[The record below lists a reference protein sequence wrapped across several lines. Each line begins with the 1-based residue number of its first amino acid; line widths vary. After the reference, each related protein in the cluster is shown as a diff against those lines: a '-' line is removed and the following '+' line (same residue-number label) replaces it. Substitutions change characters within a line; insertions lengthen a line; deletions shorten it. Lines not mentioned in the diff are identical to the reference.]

1 MGRTAELR
9 LTAPLLLG
17 VAAICWLVT
26 VDRMQGMDAGP
37 GTDLGSFGWF
47 AGIWAVMMAAMM
59 LPSLVPMA
67 GAYARQARGGAAD
80 VTPTSLLRTTVFTAG
95 YLLTWILVGLV
106 AWVAFEAVRS
116 LDLSFLGWDDGGRY
130 VAGAVI
136 GGAALYEFT
145 PLKRTCLRHCRDRQ
159 LLAADWREGAAG
171 ALRMG
176 LDQGAYCVGSSWA
189 LMAALFALGVMS
201 ITWMVVIAAL
211 IVLEKTLPWR
221 EKAEGV
227 TVVVL
232 LALAIGVAFFPGQVP
247 GLTTPDSPAAMR
259 AMDSMSMHD
268 EPMHDEPMHDEPM
281 HKAPMQDMNP

>member
-1 MGRTAELR
+1 LVRATELR
-9 LTAPLLLG
+9 VTALFLLG
-17 VAAICWLVT
+17 AAAIAWVVT
-26 VDRMQGMDAGP
+26 ADRMQGMDAGP

-67 GAYARQARGGAAD
+67 GAYARQARGGSAD
-80 VTPTSLLRTTVFTAG
+80 VTPASLLKTTVFTAG
-95 YLLTWILVGLV
+95 YLLSWVLVGLA
-106 AWVAFEAVRS
+106 AWVAFKAVRS

-136 GGAALYEFT
+136 AGAALYELT
-145 PLKRTCLRHCRDRQ
+145 PLKQTCLRHCRDRG
-159 LLAADWREGAAG
+159 LLVADWREGAAG

-221 EKAEGV
+221 ERAEAV
-227 TVVVL
+227 TAVVL
-232 LALAIGVAFFPGQVP
+232 LALAVGVAFFPGRLP
-247 GLTTPDSPAAMR
+247 GLTVPDSPSATQ
-259 AMDSMSMHD
+259 AMDSMSMH
-268 EPMHDEPMHDEPM
+268 
-281 HKAPMQDMNP
+281 

>member
-1 MGRTAELR
+1 MVRTNGLR
-9 LTAPLLLG
+9 VTALFLLAA
-17 VAAICWLVT
+17 AAIAWVVT

-47 AGIWAVMMAAMM
+47 AGVWAVMMAAMM

-67 GAYARQARGGAAD
+67 GAYAAQARGGSAD
-80 VTPTSLLRTTVFTAG
+80 VTPQSLLRTTLFTAG
-95 YLLTWILVGLV
+95 YLLTWVLVGLA
-106 AWVAFEAVRS
+106 AWLVFRAVRS
-116 LDLSFLGWDDGGRY
+116 LDISFLGWDNGGRY
-130 VAGAVI
+130 VAGGVI
-136 GGAALYEFT
+136 AGAALYELT
-145 PLKRTCLRHCRDRQ
+145 PLKRKCLRHCRDRE
-159 LLAADWREGAAG
+159 LLVADWREGAAG

-211 IVLEKTLPWR
+211 IVLEKVLPWR
-221 EKAEGV
+221 ERAEAV

-232 LALAIGVAFFPGQVP
+232 LVLAAGVAFFPGELP

-259 AMDSMSMHD
+259 AMDSMGMH
-268 EPMHDEPMHDEPM
+268 EAPMHDSQMDEP
-281 HKAPMQDMNP
+281 PMRDMSP

>member
-1 MGRTAELR
+1 VDRLNGRL
-9 LTAPLLLG
+9 LAPSLVGGAL
-17 VAAICWLVT
+17 AAWIVT

-47 AGIWAVMMAAMM
+47 AGVWAVMMAAMM

-67 GAYARQARGGAAD
+67 GAYARQARGGSAD
-80 VTPTSLLRTTVFTAG
+80 VTPQSLLVTTLFTAG
-95 YLLTWILVGLV
+95 YLLTWVLVGLV
-106 AWVAFEAVRS
+106 AWFVFEGIRS
-116 LDLSFLGWDDGGRY
+116 LDLFFLRWDDGGRY

-136 GGAALYEFT
+136 AGAAVYELT
-145 PLKRTCLRHCRDRQ
+145 PLKRTCLRHCRDRE
-159 LLAADWREGAAG
+159 LLVADWREGAAG

-201 ITWMVVIAAL
+201 ITWMIVIAAL
-211 IVLEKTLPWR
+211 IVLEKVLPWR
-221 EKAEGV
+221 ERAEAV

-247 GLTTPDSPAAMR
+247 GLTVPDSSPAMQ
-259 AMDSMSMHD
+259 AMDSMSMH
-268 EPMHDEPMHDEPM
+268 
-281 HKAPMQDMNP
+281 

>member
-1 MGRTAELR
+1 MGRATELR
-9 LTAPLLLG
+9 VTTLFLLG
-17 VAAICWLVT
+17 AAAIAWVVT

-47 AGIWAVMMAAMM
+47 AGVWAVMMAAMM

-67 GAYARQARGGAAD
+67 GAYAAEARGSSAD
-80 VTPTSLLRTTVFTAG
+80 VTPQSLVRTTLFAAG
-95 YLLTWILVGLV
+95 YLLAWALVGVV
-106 AWVAFEAVRS
+106 AWLAFRAVRS
-116 LDLSFLGWDDGGRY
+116 LDLSFLEWDHGGRY
-130 VAGAVI
+130 VAGGVI
-136 GGAALYEFT
+136 AFAALYEFT
-145 PLKRTCLRHCRDRQ
+145 PLKRTCLRHCRDRE

-211 IVLEKTLPWR
+211 IVIEKVLPWR
-221 EKAEGV
+221 ETAEAV

-268 EPMHDEPMHDEPM
+268 EPMHE
-281 HKAPMQDMNP
+281 APMQRTPMH

>member
-1 MGRTAELR
+1 MGRATELR
-9 LTAPLLLG
+9 
-17 VAAICWLVT
+17 VAALFLLAAAAIAWVVT

-67 GAYARQARGGAAD
+67 GAYARQARAGSAD
-80 VTPTSLLRTTVFTAG
+80 VTPQSLLRTTVFTTG
-95 YLLTWILVGLV
+95 YLLTWVLVGLV
-106 AWVAFEAVRS
+106 AWIAFEGVSS
-116 LDLSFLGWDDGGRY
+116 LDLSFGWDDAGRY
-130 VAGAVI
+130 IAGAVI
-136 GGAALYEFT
+136 AGAALYEFT
-145 PLKRTCLRHCRDRQ
+145 PLKRTCLRHCRDRE
-159 LLAADWREGAAG
+159 LLAADWREGTSG

-211 IVLEKTLPWR
+211 IALEKTLPWR
-221 EKAEGV
+221 ETAEGV
-227 TVVVL
+227 TVAVL

-268 EPMHDEPMHDEPM
+268 APMHE
-281 HKAPMQDMNP
+281 APMRDMNP

>member
-1 MGRTAELR
+1 
-9 LTAPLLLG
+9 
-17 VAAICWLVT
+17 
-26 VDRMQGMDAGP
+26 MDAGP

-67 GAYARQARGGAAD
+67 GAYAAQARGGSAD
-80 VTPTSLLRTTVFTAG
+80 VTPQSLLRTTLFTSG
-95 YLLTWILVGLV
+95 YLLAWVLVGVV
-106 AWVAFEAVRS
+106 AWLVFEAVRS
-116 LDLSFLGWDDGGRY
+116 LDVSFLAWDDGGRY

-136 GGAALYEFT
+136 AGAALYELT
-145 PLKRTCLRHCRDRQ
+145 PLKRTCLRHCRDRE
-159 LLAADWREGAAG
+159 LLAADWREGSAG

-211 IVLEKTLPWR
+211 IVLEKVLPWR
-221 EKAEGV
+221 ERAEAV

-232 LALAIGVAFFPGQVP
+232 LALAVGVAFFPGQVP

-268 EPMHDEPMHDEPM
+268 APM
-281 HKAPMQDMNP
+281 HKTPMHKTPMQGMSP